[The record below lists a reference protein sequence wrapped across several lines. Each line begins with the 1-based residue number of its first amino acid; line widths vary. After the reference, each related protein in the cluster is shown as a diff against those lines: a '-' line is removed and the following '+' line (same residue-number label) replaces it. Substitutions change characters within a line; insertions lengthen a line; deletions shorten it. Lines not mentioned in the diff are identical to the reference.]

1 MQQSRSWRLRLP
13 THCWRRPGHDRRRWL
28 TKPLLMPVLMMGR
41 DRPAQR
47 ALALGGAGDV
57 ALLGSGE
64 TAFTAGLACFLAGH
78 VAWIIALRQRPGGGR
93 LRDRPVLAAPHVA
106 AFGAL
111 NAYLWKRT
119 GKDRLPVVAYSA
131 ALLAMSLTALD
142 SGSPR
147 TAAGGVLF
155 LASDTLLALEKF
167 GGLHLPAH
175 EALVM
180 ATYASAQALLAG
192 CTPGR
197 RPARPAGGRYAGPG
211 AAPDRGLAASPS
223 RRCPIA
229 ANRSWAASS
238 WPAIMSLT
246 SASSGVSGRR
256 MSSRSSGTSGPYLR
270 ASLGSFGPVV
280 WIKPTALSVKS
291 DALITRAHGLASR
304 LARTCSRYCSCS
316 SRPGSQAGLVTAATS
331 PAVRSPNRPA
341 STASAAG
348 RPPGAMPAAW
358 SSTASCSSAAHATSG
373 SVTR

>member
-1 MQQSRSWRLRLP
+1 
-13 THCWRRPGHDRRRWL
+13 
-28 TKPLLMPVLMMGR
+28 MPALMMGR

-93 LRDRPVLAAPHVA
+93 LRDRPVLAAPYLA

-147 TAAGGVLF
+147 TAAGGALF

-167 GGLHLPAH
+167 GDLHLPAH

-180 ATYASAQALLAG
+180 ATYTSAQALLAG
-192 CTPGR
+192 G
-197 RPARPAGGRYAGPG
+197 
-211 AAPDRGLAASPS
+211 
-223 RRCPIA
+223 
-229 ANRSWAASS
+229 
-238 WPAIMSLT
+238 
-246 SASSGVSGRR
+246 
-256 MSSRSSGTSGPYLR
+256 
-270 ASLGSFGPVV
+270 
-280 WIKPTALSVKS
+280 
-291 DALITRAHGLASR
+291 
-304 LARTCSRYCSCS
+304 
-316 SRPGSQAGLVTAATS
+316 
-331 PAVRSPNRPA
+331 
-341 STASAAG
+341 
-348 RPPGAMPAAW
+348 
-358 SSTASCSSAAHATSG
+358 
-373 SVTR
+373 